1 MTTWSVVKEDT
12 GEKQGRGLTARLVPR
27 IALLACIAL
36 VALGIGVAL
45 TPGSPKPAAEP
56 PFSEQAR
63 AAALSETL
71 RLRAAVEQ
79 LGSTT
84 PGAGRA
90 PLTQAVTLLTTQ
102 ARALLSPGGDDPAAL
117 FPHDPQTPSDAAPTP
132 ASAAGVATELA
143 AGAGQRLADAAV
155 ADGGMARLLAAV
167 GTAQLLQASALA
179 AGTGASLPAQADPA
193 APQVTGTCP
202 AAAVASAPPA
212 VEEPGS
218 GVTAARA
225 LEATVR
231 TEQQNVYGYQLALT
245 RLRGEPAKSAA
256 SQLARHEALLA
267 GARSLSLGHC
277 LTAPPPE
284 AGYSLSPSFLAAPA
298 AGLAGLEARSLPVYG
313 DLVALSEG
321 DARRWAISALLET
334 ARGAVVWGAEPGP
347 LPGLPGD
354 PESFPPLPAP
364 TPPPARSQIR

>member
-12 GEKQGRGLTARLVPR
+12 GEKQGRGLTARFLPGIV
-27 IALLACIAL
+27 LLACIAL

-45 TPGSPKPAAEP
+45 TPDSPEPAAEP

-90 PLTQAVTLLTTQ
+90 PLTETVTLLTTQ

-117 FPHDPQTPSDAAPTP
+117 FPQDPQAPSAAAPTP
-132 ASAAGVATELA
+132 GSAAGVAAELA
-143 AGAGQRLADAAV
+143 ASAAQRLADAAV

-167 GTAQLLQASALA
+167 GTAQLLQASAFA
-179 AGTGASLPAQADPA
+179 AGTGTDLPAQAGTA

-202 AAAVASAPPA
+202 AAVASAPPA
-212 VEEPGS
+212 VETPGS
-218 GVTAARA
+218 GVTAAGA
-225 LEATVR
+225 LEAAVR

-267 GARSLSLGHC
+267 GVRLLSLGHC
-277 LTAPPPE
+277 LTPPPPE

-298 AGLAGLEARSLPVYG
+298 AGLAGLEAGSLPVYG
-313 DLVALSEG
+313 DLVALSDG
-321 DARRWAISALLET
+321 DARRWAISALLGT

-347 LPGLPGD
+347 LPGLPAD

-364 TPPPARSQIR
+364 TPSPARSQVG